1 MYQVDE
7 DKSISIDQTN
17 TFLDKMVEDMIIE
30 IRKGNE
36 ND

>member
-7 DKSISIDQTN
+7 NKSISINQTE
-17 TFLDKMVEDMIIE
+17 TFLDKMIEDMIIE